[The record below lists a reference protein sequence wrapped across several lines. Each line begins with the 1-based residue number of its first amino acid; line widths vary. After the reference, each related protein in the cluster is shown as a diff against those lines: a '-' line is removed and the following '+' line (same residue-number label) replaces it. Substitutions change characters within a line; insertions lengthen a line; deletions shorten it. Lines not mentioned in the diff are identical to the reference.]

1 MALIGYSQNL
11 TVAVDNFTARSGYSE
26 AELGNITELFAGF
39 LLETRQFRVLTR
51 SQWGAILKEQ
61 NFQLSGFVADEEIR
75 KLGAALGASAV
86 ITGSLMK
93 LGNSNI
99 LNISLLNVESGEMQ
113 SAARRTFESLDDLLD
128 LMPALSADIARMVQ
142 PPSPFVGTWGS
153 SYIEKGTGNSGSTQW
168 VWEFNNDG
176 TFIISSYSRNT
187 SYRLGMDVSVQERRA
202 SYRHIMINGIVRG
215 TYTYTNASLTLNYTI
230 TGTREYAIGSD
241 NYYKDNNYNE
251 RGVCT
256 VSYTISSN
264 RRTITL
270 DVRENELFHLL
281 IREDYDRN
289 DFREHRVNTL
299 IKR

>member
-1 MALIGYSQNL
+1 MKRVSLVLCFFNMALIGYSQNL

-113 SAARRTFESLDDLLD
+113 SAA
-128 LMPALSADIARMVQ
+128 
-142 PPSPFVGTWGS
+142 
-153 SYIEKGTGNSGSTQW
+153 
-168 VWEFNNDG
+168 
-176 TFIISSYSRNT
+176 
-187 SYRLGMDVSVQERRA
+187 
-202 SYRHIMINGIVRG
+202 HGIVRG